1 VGECPDPD
9 LDVLRTKFFALLPR
23 YEYLGPLG
31 HGGAGHVFKAVDRE
45 LDVVIAIKV
54 LTRANPV
61 VSDEALMRF
70 KSEVTLNWKISHPN
84 VCRLHNYG
92 VAGDWSYL
100 TMEFV
105 EGRDLRTVIE
115 LESPIPA
122 PRSLRILTQLT
133 RAVAA
138 AHAAGIVHRDLK
150 PANVMIRPSDDV
162 SILDFGLAHNTNRTD
177 PRITGVGSAVGTP
190 QYMSPE
196 QLCGLI
202 GDERSDIYA
211 IGAIAFEL
219 LTGRVLFTGRTFFS
233 VARKHL
239 EAPMSRGALEEEG
252 VSRELAA
259 VVVRCLAKNPEERF
273 LTADALAA
281 SLAALEWQQTP
292 RPNAA
297 MTTVPVAAR
306 KKTAVHRRSSIL
318 PFAAIAL
325 PKLPRSRAVA
335 VAESVDTRAETATVG
350 AVKGGGLVDTS
361 VVTAA
366 ATTPGRRPVVL
377 VVDDEKQ
384 VRNFVCTYLKRSG
397 FESVPSSSGED
408 ALSLLE
414 TLTVDLILID
424 VVMPGLDGFD
434 TVQVL
439 KSRPEQAQ
447 IPVLFMSG
455 LPEKNRVLF
464 AGQMGAVD
472 FLPKPLNLKS
482 LLEKI
487 TAILG
492 KPV

>member
-1 VGECPDPD
+1 
-9 LDVLRTKFFALLPR
+9 LLPR

-70 KSEVTLNWKISHPN
+70 KSEVILNWKISHPN

-92 VAGDWSYL
+92 IAGDWSYL

-162 SILDFGLAHNTNRTD
+162 SILDFGLAHDTNRTD

-190 QYMSPE
+190 QYMAPE

-239 EAPMSRGALEEEG
+239 EAPMSRGALEEQG

-281 SLAALEWQQTP
+281 SLAALERQQTP
-292 RPNAA
+292 WPHAA
-297 MTTVPVAAR
+297 MTAVSVAAR
-306 KKTAVHRRSSIL
+306 KKTAVHRRSAIL
-318 PFAAIAL
+318 PSAAIAL
-325 PKLPRSRAVA
+325 PKLPRNRAVA
-335 VAESVDTRAETATVG
+335 GAGSVDTRAETAAVG
-350 AVKGGGLVDTS
+350 AVKGAGTVDTS
-361 VVTAA
+361 VVTEA
-366 ATTPGRRPVVL
+366 ATTSGRRPVVL
-377 VVDDEKQ
+377 VVDDEEQ
-384 VRNFVCTYLKRSG
+384 VRNFVCTCLRRGG
-397 FESVPSSSGED
+397 FEAVPSSSGEN

-414 TLTVDLILID
+414 TLTVDLIIID

-434 TVQVL
+434 TVRVL

-447 IPVLFMSG
+447 IPVLFISG

-472 FLPKPLNLKS
+472 FLPKPLNVKS
-482 LLEKI
+482 MLGKV

>member
-1 VGECPDPD
+1 
-9 LDVLRTKFFALLPR
+9 
-23 YEYLGPLG
+23 
-31 HGGAGHVFKAVDRE
+31 
-45 LDVVIAIKV
+45 
-54 LTRANPV
+54 
-61 VSDEALMRF
+61 
-70 KSEVTLNWKISHPN
+70 
-84 VCRLHNYG
+84 
-92 VAGDWSYL
+92 
-100 TMEFV
+100 
-105 EGRDLRTVIE
+105 
-115 LESPIPA
+115 
-122 PRSLRILTQLT
+122 
-133 RAVAA
+133 
-138 AHAAGIVHRDLK
+138 
-150 PANVMIRPSDDV
+150 MIRPSDDV
-162 SILDFGLAHNTNRTD
+162 SILDFGMALDTNRTD

-196 QLCGLI
+196 QLCGQV

-219 LTGRVLFTGRTFFS
+219 LTGHALFTGRTFFS

-239 EAPMSRGALEEEG
+239 EAPLSRGALEKQG

-259 VVVRCLAKNPEERF
+259 VVLRCLAKNPEERF
-273 LTADALAA
+273 LAADTLAD
-281 SLAALEWQQTP
+281 SLAALERHQTP
-292 RPNAA
+292 RPHAA
-297 MTTVPVAAR
+297 MTAVPVAVR
-306 KKTAVHRRSSIL
+306 KKTAVHRRSAIL
-318 PFAAIAL
+318 ASAAIAL
-325 PKLPRSRAVA
+325 PRLPRSRAVA
-335 VAESVDTRAETATVG
+335 GAESVDTRAETATVG

-424 VVMPGLDGFD
+424 VAMPGLDGFD

-439 KSRPEQAQ
+439 RSRPEQAQ

-464 AGQMGAVD
+464 AGQMGAAD

-482 LLEKI
+482 LLGKI

>member
-1 VGECPDPD
+1 MSKGRDSDP
-9 LDVLRTKFFALLPR
+9 DVLRTKFFESLPR
-23 YEYLGPLG
+23 YKYLGTLG
-31 HGGAGHVFKAVDRE
+31 HGGAGYVFKAEDRE
-45 LDVVIAIKV
+45 LDLVIAIKV

-61 VSDEALMRF
+61 ASDDALKRF

-92 VAGDWSYL
+92 IAGDWSYI

-105 EGRDLRTVIE
+105 DGRDLRTVME

-162 SILDFGLAHNTNRTD
+162 CILDFGMALDTNRTD

-196 QLCGLI
+196 QLCGQI

-219 LTGRVLFTGRTFFS
+219 LTGHALFTGRTFFS

-239 EAPMSRGALEEEG
+239 EAPLSRRALEELG
-252 VSRELAA
+252 IARALAA
-259 VVVRCLAKNPEERF
+259 VVVRCLAKNPKERF
-273 LTADALAA
+273 LGADALAA
-281 SLAALEWQQTP
+281 SFAALERHQTP
-292 RPNAA
+292 QTNAK
-297 MTTVPVAAR
+297 MTAVLVAAR
-306 KKTAVHRRSSIL
+306 TSTGVHRRSSIL
-318 PFAAIAL
+318 PLGAV
-325 PKLPRSRAVA
+325 PLPRLPSSRALS
-335 VAESVDTRAETATVG
+335 EGERVDTRAETATAEVG
-350 AVKGGGLVDTS
+350 KEGELIDTII
-361 VVTAA
+361 VTAED
-366 ATTPGRRPVVL
+366 TTPARRLVVL
-377 VVDDEKQ
+377 VVDDELL
-384 VRNFVCTYLKRSG
+384 VRNVVCTCLSRGG
-397 FESVPSSSGED
+397 FASVPSPSGED
-408 ALSLLE
+408 ALSVLE

-424 VVMPGLDGFD
+424 VGMPGLDGFD
-434 TVQVL
+434 TVRVL
-439 KSRPEQAQ
+439 RSLPGKAQ

-455 LPEKNRVLF
+455 LPAKSRVLC
-464 AGQMGAVD
+464 ANQMGAD

-482 LLEKI
+482 LLEKV

-492 KPV
+492 KPA

>member
-1 VGECPDPD
+1 
-9 LDVLRTKFFALLPR
+9 
-23 YEYLGPLG
+23 
-31 HGGAGHVFKAVDRE
+31 
-45 LDVVIAIKV
+45 
-54 LTRANPV
+54 
-61 VSDEALMRF
+61 
-70 KSEVTLNWKISHPN
+70 
-84 VCRLHNYG
+84 
-92 VAGDWSYL
+92 
-100 TMEFV
+100 
-105 EGRDLRTVIE
+105 
-115 LESPIPA
+115 
-122 PRSLRILTQLT
+122 
-133 RAVAA
+133 
-138 AHAAGIVHRDLK
+138 
-150 PANVMIRPSDDV
+150 
-162 SILDFGLAHNTNRTD
+162 
-177 PRITGVGSAVGTP
+177 
-190 QYMSPE
+190 
-196 QLCGLI
+196 
-202 GDERSDIYA
+202 
-211 IGAIAFEL
+211 
-219 LTGRVLFTGRTFFS
+219 
-233 VARKHL
+233 
-239 EAPMSRGALEEEG
+239 MSRGALEEEG

-259 VVVRCLAKNPEERF
+259 VVVRCLAKNPEEKF
-273 LTADALAA
+273 LAADALVA
-281 SLAALEWQQTP
+281 SLERHQAP

-306 KKTAVHRRSSIL
+306 KKTAVHRRSAIL
-318 PFAAIAL
+318 PSAAIAL
-325 PKLPRSRAVA
+325 PKMPRSRAVA
-335 VAESVDTRAETATVG
+335 VAESVDTRAETAAVG
-350 AVKGGGLVDTS
+350 AVNGGGLVDTS

-439 KSRPEQAQ
+439 RSRPEQAQ
-447 IPVLFMSG
+447 MPVLFMSG